1 MVSEMNLVP
10 IFDLLTA
17 VYWIC
22 TIVGGGLVVMSTL
35 SGDDSDSQVDVDT
48 HVDLDVDMDVE
59 VGAAFDAETGHH
71 VDGALADA
79 GSVAAWFSIRFV
91 VFFMSAFGAVGV
103 VLTHLSDVG
112 GGATFGAALL
122 AGLVMGQGVHQLIRV
137 MRRTSGNSTPTL
149 ADYVNQ
155 RARVTIAITYPHKG
169 EIVLTVRGAQ
179 RYVPAVCKHADRSFP
194 VGAEVGVA
202 DYRGGL
208 AEVVSIEEFE
218 FLSEEQEG
226 AES

>member
-1 MVSEMNLVP
+1 MNLVP

-35 SGDDSDSQVDVDT
+35 SGDDSDSQVDVDA

-59 VGAAFDAETGHH
+59 VDAAFDAETGHH
-71 VDGALADA
+71 ADGALADA

-137 MRRTSGNSTPTL
+137 MRRTSGNSAPTR
-149 ADYVNQ
+149 ADYVDQ

-179 RYVPAVCKHADRSFP
+179 RYVPAVSKHADRSFP
-194 VGAEVGVA
+194 VGAEVGVV

-218 FLSEEQEG
+218 FLSDKQEG

>member
-1 MVSEMNLVP
+1 MDIHEGV
-10 IFDLLTA
+10 DTA
-17 VYWIC
+17 
-22 TIVGGGLVVMSTL
+22 
-35 SGDDSDSQVDVDT
+35 DDVDGPSAT
-48 HVDLDVDMDVE
+48 E
-59 VGAAFDAETGHH
+59 PGHH
-71 VDGALADA
+71 ADGALADA

-137 MRRTSGNSTPTL
+137 MRRTSGNSTPTR

-155 RARVTIAITYPHKG
+155 RARVVMAITYPQKG

-179 RYVPAVCKHADRSFP
+179 RYVPAVCKHAERSFP

-218 FLSEEQEG
+218 FLSEKQEG